1 MRTNFLLKHLQ
12 LIGLLT
18 LPLSHSFPLGTEL
31 TEYNCQ
37 SVLFFFFFF
46 FRFADFTPPPPS
58 VVIVIDV
65 LVVAVVVVVLLLVLV
80 VVVMFIPNHG
90 FVLTIQTL
98 GGAADLGRP
107 LNKR

>member
-1 MRTNFLLKHLQ
+1 MVLSRFLPHKQVSNCHLSAAVRRSSAAVASLQMRTNFLLKHLQ

-46 FRFADFTPPPPS
+46 S
-58 VVIVIDV
+58 V
-65 LVVAVVVVVLLLVLV
+65 
-80 VVVMFIPNHG
+80 
-90 FVLTIQTL
+90 
-98 GGAADLGRP
+98 R
-107 LNKR
+107 